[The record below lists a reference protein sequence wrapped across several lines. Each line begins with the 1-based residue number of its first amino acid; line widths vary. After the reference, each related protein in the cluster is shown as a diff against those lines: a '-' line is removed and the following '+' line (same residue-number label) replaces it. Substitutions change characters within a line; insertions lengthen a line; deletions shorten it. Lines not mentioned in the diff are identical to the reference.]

1 MILLTLLKL
10 IFKSKLVMLDVKIT
24 KVEKKNQDKTKVK
37 ENLAKTKNK
46 SNKKVNK
53 KLFNKLQKLNNQK
66 KQVEPNVKAEEE
78 ELAKVNNDSYYFK
91 LLIILV

>member
-1 MILLTLLKL
+1 
-10 IFKSKLVMLDVKIT
+10 MLDVKIT